1 MKSKKGELQDCDGFY
16 TKQHAVSVAATLGT
30 KCITQIFY
38 YLAVSFLESLNLA
51 RDSLVEYHL
60 Q

>member
-1 MKSKKGELQDCDGFY
+1 MKSKKGELQDCNGFY

-38 YLAVSFLESLNLA
+38 LAVSFLESLNLA